1 MSTSQKKSAQPAGT
15 LVEIVPGISVRG
27 VHVSVPFTSIQ
38 GWEHLS
44 GGSNSK
50 NQATDL
56 LPITQVIC
64 YKSESEKYYPL
75 VKRDLLMPELRE
87 AGSGYTHIVEKY
99 YPLVKRDLLMPEL
112 REAGSGYTHIVV
124 FVITNFRRLAVS
136 KQQQIRAYLQ
146 FIAPARGLFG
156 ARKIIEYITGSDALR
171 QYFTELGITDPLSR
185 RNLFLLCC
193 GTASSSTIARMRQ
206 EFGVVDSERTA
217 RGRAAYAKKN
227 TNNIVDCIP
236 PSRGI
241 QGNRQRELTFK

>member
-64 YKSESEKYYPL
+64 YKSES
-75 VKRDLLMPELRE
+75 
-87 AGSGYTHIVEKY
+87 EKY

-193 GTASSSTIARMRQ
+193 GTASSSTIARLRKK
-206 EFGVVDSERTA
+206 FGVVDRERTA
-217 RGRAAYAKKN
+217 RGQAAYDKKN
-227 TNNIVDCIP
+227 TNNLVDCIP
-236 PSRGI
+236 LKRRI